1 MAKLIKILAAAALIM
16 APAIGMGADRAD
28 STAREKVADYSA
40 SALLGLSTG
49 KFAPYMIGS
58 LNHGKTPMKGWQLA
72 DVRVVRDLNSDS
84 RFAWGFGWE
93 FLFGFSRKAEYARW
107 QESDRQW
114 IANKQ
119 GPAAVWIQQAYGE
132 VKYRSLFLTAGM
144 KERGSALLN
153 QQLSSGDLVESG
165 NARPIPEIRVGFN
178 DFQNIPL
185 TNGWMQIQGEISYGK
200 MVDNAYNKNHFNY
213 YNYHL
218 HLGALYS
225 YKRCYFRTNPD
236 QPLSATFGMQA
247 ATFFGGETQYYQ
259 EGRYLPEK
267 TLKFSSSLKTFFK
280 VFFPFAEGGEDYYTG
295 QTLGSWDCRLR
306 YRLPNRDEIYAY
318 FQGPWE
324 DGTGIGR
331 RNGLDGLWGLEYKA
345 SRPGIITGAVF
356 ELLDFRNQSGPI
368 HWQPNDTPGTPIL
381 THVSGRDN
389 YYNNFYYNA
398 YANFGMAIGTPFLL
412 SPIYNL
418 DGYPAFA
425 SNRAC
430 GFHAGLS
437 GLFSNAIDY
446 RFLVGYQRGLG
457 NYDYAYP
464 RPRTNTSMLFE
475 AGWDASALARGLSA
489 RLQLAFD
496 AGSLRGNNFGGAL
509 TITYKGE
516 IW

>member
-1 MAKLIKILAAAALIM
+1 MAKLIKILAMAVLLL
-16 APAIGMGADRAD
+16 APAVGRAAESAD
-28 STAREKVADYSA
+28 STATRSKVADYSA
-40 SALLGLSTG
+40 SLLMGTSTG
-49 KFAPYMIGS
+49 EFAPYMIGS
-58 LNHGKTPMKGWQLA
+58 LNHGKTPMKSWALG
-72 DVRVVRDLNSDS
+72 DVNVVRELDQS
-84 RFAWGFGWE
+84 RRFSWGFGGE
-93 FLFGFSRKAEYARW
+93 FLFGYSHKAEYMRW
-107 QESDRQW
+107 QPQPGQW
-114 IANKQ
+114 NVTTQ
-119 GPAAVWIQQAYGE
+119 GPVPIWLQQAYAE
-132 VKYRSLFLTAGM
+132 VKYRGVFLTAGM

-153 QQLSSGDLVESG
+153 QRLSSGDLMESG
-165 NARPIPEIRVGFN
+165 NARPIPQIRAGFIE
-178 DFQNIPL
+178 FQNIPF
-185 TNGWMQIQGEISYGK
+185 TNGWVQIQGEISYGK
-200 MVDNAYNKNHFNY
+200 MVDNVYNKNHYNY

-225 YKRCYFRTNPD
+225 YKRCYFRTNPEK
-236 QPLSATFGMQA
+236 PFYIIAGMQTA
-247 ATFFGGETQYYQ
+247 AFFGGETQYYQ
-259 EGRYLPEK
+259 AGRQTK
-267 TLKFSSSLKTFFK
+267 TMKFSSSLKSFFK
-280 VFFPFAEGGEDYYTG
+280 VFFPFVGGGEDYYTG
-295 QTLGSWDCRLR
+295 QSLGSWDCRMR
-306 YRLPNRDEIYAY
+306 YRLPNRDEIFAY

-345 SRPGIITGAVF
+345 SRSGIITGAVF
-356 ELLDFRNQSGPI
+356 ELLDFRNQSGPV

-381 THVSGRDN
+381 THVQGRDN
-389 YYNNFYYNA
+389 YYNNTYYNA
-398 YANFGMAIGTPFLL
+398 YANYGMAIGTPFLM
-412 SPIYNL
+412 SPIYNQ

-437 GLFSNAIDY
+437 GLFSNEIDY

-475 AGWDASALARGLSA
+475 AGWDASIISRGLSA